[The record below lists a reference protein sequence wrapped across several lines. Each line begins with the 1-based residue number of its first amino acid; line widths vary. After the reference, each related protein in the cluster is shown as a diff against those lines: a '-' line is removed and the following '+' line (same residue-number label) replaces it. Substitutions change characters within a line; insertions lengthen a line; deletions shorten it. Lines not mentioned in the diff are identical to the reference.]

1 MEGGVDMIM
10 PEDIM
15 ECGPVVDP
23 IKIKMV
29 LDELRGVRK
38 VAIERCDQELLG
50 KVTYAYKIL
59 QQLGIPK

>member
-1 MEGGVDMIM
+1 MIM

-15 ECGPVVDP
+15 ECGSVIDP

-38 VAIERCDQELLG
+38 VAIERRDKELLG

-59 QQLGIPK
+59 QQLGIPE